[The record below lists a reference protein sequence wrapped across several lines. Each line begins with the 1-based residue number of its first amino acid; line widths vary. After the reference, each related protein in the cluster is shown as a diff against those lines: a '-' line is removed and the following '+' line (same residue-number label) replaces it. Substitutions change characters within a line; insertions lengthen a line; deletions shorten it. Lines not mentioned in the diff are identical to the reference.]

1 MSSERLVGYTE
12 VCQIFALAGIV
23 SVSAVTRNSSMSEFG
38 DYALVDGGWTANAMS
53 GARF

>member
-23 SVSAVTRNSSMSEFG
+23 SVSTVIRPEPKI
-38 DYALVDGGWTANAMS
+38 TATDAPKLPKEQ
-53 GARF
+53 